1 MDGEVEDLVVAAAHL
16 TEEVVVVV
24 DLDFLVEEVAVAI
37 QTEEVVVAVQTE
49 EVVDSPVVGNKVEAE
64 AVDPIGGGDEFM
76 NEKYICCRRYNMMMD
91 SQGRVFIGRC
101 DRRQA
106 QNLC

>member
-1 MDGEVEDLVVAAAHL
+1 MDGEVGDLVVAAAHL

-37 QTEEVVVAVQTE
+37 QTEEVV
-49 EVVDSPVVGNKVEAE
+49 DSPVVGNKVEAE
-64 AVDPIGGGDEFM
+64 AVDQIGGGDEFM